1 MMQHIALEVLAV
13 CWAAWLLSIVWPR
26 RRSSREQRVELWAS
40 RWGIF
45 LNLVGFASILVVA
58 RPLDF
63 AIDKPMPA
71 LITGMVLAPLSVV
84 MAWLRRLS
92 LSKRWRDDLKYED
105 DWVLMKT
112 GPFRLARHPS
122 YTAALGMLL
131 ATGAIWSSSA
141 MLVSGVLF
149 FITGL
154 ELRLYAADRTLAN
167 RFQDEFAE
175 YQSRVRGYIPFI
187 R

>member
-1 MMQHIALEVLAV
+1 MMQHIALEELAV
-13 CWAAWLLSIVWPR
+13 CWGVWLLSIVWPR
-26 RRSSREQRVELWAS
+26 RRSLRELRVEVWAS

-45 LNLVGFASILVVA
+45 LNLVGFASILVVT

-63 AIDKPMPA
+63 NFNKPVPA
-71 LITGMVLAPLSVV
+71 LVAGMVLAPLSVLL
-84 MAWLRRLS
+84 AWMRRYS
-92 LSKRWRDDLKYED
+92 LSKRWRDDSKYED
-105 DWVLMKT
+105 DFVLMKS
-112 GPFRLARHPS
+112 GAFRIVRHPS

-149 FITGL
+149 FIAGL
-154 ELRLYAADRTLAN
+154 ELRLFAADRTLAN
-167 RFQDEFAE
+167 RFQDEFEE